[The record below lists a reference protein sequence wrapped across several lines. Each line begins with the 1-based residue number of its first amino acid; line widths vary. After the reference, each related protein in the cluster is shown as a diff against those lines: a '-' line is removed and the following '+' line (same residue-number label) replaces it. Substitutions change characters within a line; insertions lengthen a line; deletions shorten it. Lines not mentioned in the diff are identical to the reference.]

1 MLNPENAIFGLK
13 EFSFPPKKLPLNIK
27 TFPGYLQ
34 GTK

>member
-1 MLNPENAIFGLK
+1 MLNPENTIFGLK
-13 EFSFPPKKLPLNIK
+13 EFSFSPKFPLNIK